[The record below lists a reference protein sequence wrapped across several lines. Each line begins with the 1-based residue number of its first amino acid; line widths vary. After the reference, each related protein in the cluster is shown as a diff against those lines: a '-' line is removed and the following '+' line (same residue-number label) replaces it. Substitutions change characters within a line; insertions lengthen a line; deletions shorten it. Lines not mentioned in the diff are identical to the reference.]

1 MAPFGG
7 TVVPK
12 LGAITTFMVTVAVA
26 FLSANDTACRET
38 VSVAEMPLGAVY
50 RTLLDVEFV
59 SVPQP
64 APEQLVPVNCHITPW
79 FEVSFASVAMNVSD
93 CPVSIIWV
101 VPGMICTVILVLEPL
116 PHPAVNAITMYA
128 NARNAGP
135 KRSFEFP
142 VVRAYVFEVVISPFR
157 MTFLVRP
164 RWDERT
170 PRQTRSQSETS

>member
-1 MAPFGG
+1 M
-7 TVVPK
+7 PK
-12 LGAITTFMVTVAVA
+12 LGAITTLIATVAVA
-26 FLSANDTACRET
+26 FLSASDTACKET
-38 VSVAEMPLGAVY
+38 DRVAEMPLGAVY

-59 SVPQP
+59 SVPQT

-79 FEVSFASVAMNVSD
+79 FEVSFARVAMNVSD

-101 VPGMICTVILVLEPL
+101 VPGMIWTVILLLEPPP
-116 PHPAVNAITMYA
+116 PHPAVNAITMHA
-128 NARNAGP
+128 NVRNAGP

-170 PRQTRSQSETS
+170 PRQTRSISETS

>member
-1 MAPFGG
+1 
-7 TVVPK
+7 VPK
-12 LGAITTFMVTVAVA
+12 LGAITTSIVTVAVA
-26 FLSANDTACRET
+26 FLSASDTACKET
-38 VSVAEMPLGAVY
+38 VRVAEMPLGAVY

-79 FEVSFASVAMNVSD
+79 FEVSFARVAMNVSD

-101 VPGMICTVILVLEPL
+101 VPGMIWTVILLLDPPP
-116 PHPAVNAITMYA
+116 PHPAVNAVTMHA
-128 NARNAGP
+128 NARNPGP
-135 KRSFEFP
+135 KRSFVEFP

-170 PRQTRSQSETS
+170 PRQTRGISETS